1 MLCIFNVFDGVGG
14 WRKLYFMGPLQLQA
28 SLARV
33 AKRKRGRG
41 GQLTDRS
48 YRSADVPGLKLD
60 ALDGPLGAG
69 ERSGLEPLPPVPH
82 AQSLPSEQ
90 NIDVESVVSAVAAL
104 PARAAGG
111 FFVTRAGLH
120 PQPQPQAQSMP
131 VDVPPELIDGLRP
144 NPPSREI
151 SDIPAAT
158 AHHSARADNDP
169 EAAAKTER
177 IMRWLEGTQNAA
189 N

>member
-1 MLCIFNVFDGVGG
+1 
-14 WRKLYFMGPLQLQA
+14 MGPLQLQA

-33 AKRKRGRG
+33 AKRKRGLG

-48 YRSADVPGLKLD
+48 HRTASDVPRLQLD
-60 ALDGPLGAG
+60 ALDEPLGT
-69 ERSGLEPLPPVPH
+69 RVGLQPLPPVPH
-82 AQSLPSEQ
+82 AQSLPPEQ
-90 NIDVESVVSAVAAL
+90 NIDVESVVGSAVATL

-120 PQPQPQAQSMP
+120 SQPQPQAQSMP

-144 NPPSREI
+144 NPPPREI

-169 EAAAKTER
+169 DAAAKTER
-177 IMRWLEGTQNAA
+177 IMRWLEQTQNAA
-189 N
+189 K